1 MKFLIALVSLQSP
14 FKTDTV
20 LFTYQIEIIEYT
32 QDIHQ

>member
-1 MKFLIALVSLQSP
+1 MKFSIALVSLPSS
-14 FKTDTV
+14 FKTDTG